1 MARFEVSAVDALA
14 TAKSSKNS
22 FVVFLRPTI
31 IEGRVVGE
39 PLKSAFEPEDVFT
52 NVTGIL
58 LPPAG
63 VLFENLDP
71 SKRLLSNKLDLA
83 VTTVPSECRKWR
95 WNVIRNN
102 DGCW

>member
-1 MARFEVSAVDALA
+1 MARLEVGTINTLT
-14 TAKSSKNS
+14 TAKSSEYS
-22 FVVFLRPTI
+22 FVVFLRPAV
-31 IEGRVVGE
+31 IEGRVDGE

-52 NVTGIL
+52 NVPRIL

-71 SKRLLSNKLDLA
+71 SKRLLGDKFDLA
-83 VTTVPSECRKWR
+83 VATVPPECRKWR
-95 WNVIRNN
+95 WDVIRNN